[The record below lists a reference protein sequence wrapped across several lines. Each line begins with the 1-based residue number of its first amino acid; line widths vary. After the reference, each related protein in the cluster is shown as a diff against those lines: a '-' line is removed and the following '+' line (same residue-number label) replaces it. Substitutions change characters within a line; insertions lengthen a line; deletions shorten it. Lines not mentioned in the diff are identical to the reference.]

1 MADWNEK
8 VKKWRYGID
17 LTDATPDE
25 AREYIYAKRYQY
37 QTKKIGDI
45 NL

>member
-8 VKKWRYGID
+8 VRKWRYGID
-17 LTDATPDE
+17 LINATTDE
-25 AREYIYAKRYQY
+25 IREYIYVKRYQY